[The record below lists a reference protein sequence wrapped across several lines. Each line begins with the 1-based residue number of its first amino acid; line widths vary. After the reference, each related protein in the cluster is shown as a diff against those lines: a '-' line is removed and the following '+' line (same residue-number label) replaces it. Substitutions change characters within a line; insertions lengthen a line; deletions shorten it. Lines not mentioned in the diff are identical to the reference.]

1 MKHKTI
7 LSLNLICMILCC
19 CVLSACKNNNTPN
32 NNIPFVYTASTLM
45 YDGCEILD
53 FYSTDYS
60 IIKNEDNSTIDASDC
75 LYDSGNEDCSS
86 LISKCYEF
94 WTYCANGGYSY
105 TDTNGN
111 ITNTYAIEFNGRQC
125 TVKHT
130 YQNNDLN
137 PTSSAYRI
145 IRNYDIRFSTDHIS
159 ICYENEDESF
169 YEEKK
174 YYLDIYAFSE
184 GVFIQYYKKT
194 YNGDYFK
201 TYSYEIYKFFYNE
214 TTDNLH
220 YTCNKIKNG
229 STTQTLQDIETT
241 NFVNFVLPDFLYT
254 ITRK

>member
-145 IRNYDIRFSTDHIS
+145 IRNYSVISEILTGRCSARDFFAARPMRTIPPTWTIRRPS
-159 ICYENEDESF
+159 IAPIIGRTEVCESR
-169 YEEKK
+169 
-174 YYLDIYAFSE
+174 AT
-184 GVFIQYYKKT
+184 GV
-194 YNGDYFK
+194 
-201 TYSYEIYKFFYNE
+201 
-214 TTDNLH
+214 
-220 YTCNKIKNG
+220 
-229 STTQTLQDIETT
+229 
-241 NFVNFVLPDFLYT
+241 
-254 ITRK
+254 